1 MDAGKPTPRSGE
13 NVSGVQWYNEN
24 ALQAAVEGH
33 SDLIQDHAGEFARAV
48 QGAREDFGREQRDQ
62 LLDDA
67 IRLRD
72 DLQVIITLLE
82 HYPEED
88 DE

>member
-1 MDAGKPTPRSGE
+1 MDAGKPTRPSGE
-13 NVSGVQWYNEN
+13 NVTGVQWYNES
-24 ALQAAVEGH
+24 ALQATVEGQA
-33 SDLIQDHAGEFARAV
+33 DLINDHAGEFARAV
-48 QGAREDFGREQRDQ
+48 REQRDE
-62 LLDDA
+62 LTREDILDDA